1 MRLRIA
7 HSCST
12 VSWYLSIAALQPLDH
27 LEQPRMSRLPLGLT
41 RENLMALRGQR
52 VGRATMP
59 ARSPMRASIAYAAF
73 AGVALVA
80 AACST
85 TKAQTTASTTARAA
99 SPSGATSTTAVA
111 TAAAG
116 CTLPLT
122 HDALDGFHVGV
133 PSGWDLF
140 AFNST
145 IVVSK
150 DPSLNTEETNVTPV
164 LMTPGLTASSVF
176 TSSLSVLQ
184 KQLAALG
191 GTMTDVI
198 TNAVGQSPAAS
209 LTVQAGQVSLAGEA
223 RLAVLPQATA
233 HGSSVAALVASWA
246 PVADFA
252 AERNTLSGI
261 GACYGPEPGTLYQVV
276 RDQVFTYAIPV
287 GWTVKSE
294 QQDTIEIDDG
304 NVASV
309 SYLLTMLQPGTGV
322 NSAQSMLSY
331 VFAHDGIHIDKQLSS
346 VQSPDQQLPNGG
358 TQGEVQVEFIGTRN
372 GAAIHGSVKVVSATG
387 DGDTP
392 GGVVRLGVATP
403 EMWNSLNGAL
413 THVRESIQ
421 HDITQDLQQWESLR
435 RQAQMFNQQ
444 VQGFDYAL
452 NGVDLVHDQ
461 ATGAT
466 FEAPYS
472 SYSAT
477 GPHGPGYYDKAGNR
491 LQVQTP

>member
-1 MRLRIA
+1 
-7 HSCST
+7 
-12 VSWYLSIAALQPLDH
+12 
-27 LEQPRMSRLPLGLT
+27 
-41 RENLMALRGQR
+41 MALRGQR
-52 VGRATMP
+52 VGRATTP
-59 ARSPMRASIAYAAF
+59 ARSPVRASIASAAF

-85 TKAQTTASTTARAA
+85 TKAHTTASTTTQAA
-99 SPSGATSTTAVA
+99 SPSGATSTTGAAA

-122 HDALDGFHVGV
+122 HDALDGFHIGV

-140 AFNST
+140 TFNST

-164 LMTPGLTASSVF
+164 LMTPGLTPASVF
-176 TSSLSVLQ
+176 TSSLSGLQ

-191 GTMTDVI
+191 GTMADTI
-198 TNAVGQSPAAS
+198 TNAGDQSPAAS

-252 AERNTLSGI
+252 AERDTLSGI

-304 NVASV
+304 NDASV
-309 SYLLTMLQPGTGV
+309 SYLLAMLPPGTGV
-322 NSAQSMLSY
+322 NSAQSMLTY

-346 VQSPDQQLPNGG
+346 LQSPDQQLPNGG
-358 TQGEVQVEFIGTRN
+358 TQGEVQVEFIGTWN

-387 DGDTP
+387 VGNTP
-392 GGVVRLGVATP
+392 GGVIRLGVATP

-435 RQAQMFNQQ
+435 RQAQTFNQQ

-472 SYSAT
+472 TYSAT
-477 GPHGPGYYDKAGNR
+477 GPDGPGYYDKAGNR
-491 LQVQTP
+491 LQIQTP